1 MSTHTMNDHDA
12 SLTQVV
18 SGIVEDAQNL
28 LKQELKLFVSDQNQ
42 KLVKAREAAV
52 MLGAGLVAL
61 HIGAILLAL
70 MLVHLLIR
78 MAPDHSQWVYY
89 GIVGA
94 IVVVLGAIPIFVGI
108 ARLQRI
114 NPVPSQIDAT
124 AREEI

>member
-1 MSTHTMNDHDA
+1 MMNDHDA
-12 SLTQVV
+12 SLTNVV

-28 LKQELKLFVSDQNQ
+28 LKQELKLFVSEQNQ
-42 KLVKAREAAV
+42 KLVKAKEAAV

-70 MLVHLLIR
+70 MFVHLLVQL
-78 MAPDHSQWVYY
+78 APDHSTWVYY

-94 IVVVLGAIPIFVGI
+94 IVVVLGAIPIFIGV

-114 NPVPSQIDAT
+114 NPVPSQIDSSVKGD
-124 AREEI
+124 I